1 MDVGMINSVLT
12 QKEATV
18 EKDKKSNVGGKT
30 FGEPKLSDEAKK
42 YYESLKGRFSNMEF
56 VLVSSDK
63 KEEAKANL
71 AQFSNPNKTVV
82 VIDEEKIERMATD
95 EEYRKKYEGL
105 IAITQTKIPDV
116 KKLIGDNINVKTF
129 GVKADDKGKGTYF
142 AVVKKET
149 KKEKEVEKSKEDKD
163 EDEVITANSLEELL
177 KKLQEYSMKAKAD
190 SVETDYEKNFGTV
203 IDYKA

>member
-1 MDVGMINSVLT
+1 
-12 QKEATV
+12 
-18 EKDKKSNVGGKT
+18 
-30 FGEPKLSDEAKK
+30 
-42 YYESLKGRFSNMEF
+42 MEF

-142 AVVKKET
+142 AVVKKE
-149 KKEKEVEKSKEDKD
+149 KEVEKSKEDKD
-163 EDEVITANSLEELL
+163 EEEVITANSLEELL
-177 KKLQEYSMKAKAD
+177 KKLQEYSMKAMAD